1 MIQRDA
7 TIYLVFD
14 FFEVDLRRYMDQ
26 VKRPGLTAG
35 HIKVIVYNSIN
46 I

>member
-1 MIQRDA
+1 MIQRDE

-14 FFEVDLRRYMDQ
+14 YFDVDLRRYMDK

-35 HIKVIVYNSIN
+35 HVKVRRV
-46 I
+46 